1 MARLTGLFAGAAF
14 ALSAGAAGAA
24 FAQAAPPRDAA
35 FVIAQADRDA
45 AAAAPSGKAAEPGV
59 RREERRIVIQRG
71 DDRREY
77 RFADDGH
84 HMDMAEH
91 LRTMLQ
97 LKPGQEPA
105 LQAYVAALRP
115 APRPEGGSPAP
126 VASRDSDHPKTTPER
141 LADMEKRLADQQA
154 RSHARIEAT
163 RRFYAQLEPSQKK
176 VFDEMPMMMGPGLGM
191 DGMMMMHG
199 PMKIRFAHPPMPP
212 MPPTPP
218 MPPAPPPP
226 PRL

>member
-1 MARLTGLFAGAAF
+1 MAHALTGLFAGASL
-14 ALSAGAAGAA
+14 ALLAGGAY
-24 FAQAAPPRDAA
+24 AQAGSPPDAA
-35 FVIAQADRDA
+35 YVIAQADRDA
-45 AAAAPSGKAAEPGV
+45 AAAAPAGKAAEPGV
-59 RREERRIVIQRG
+59 RHEERRIVIQRDG
-71 DDRREY
+71 ERREY
-77 RFADDGH
+77 RLDGDGH

-105 LQAYVAALRP
+105 LQAYVAALKPPTRP
-115 APRPEGGSPAP
+115 DGERPGP

-141 LADMEKRLADQQA
+141 LADMEKHLADQQA
-154 RSHARIEAT
+154 RGHARIEAT
-163 RRFYAQLEPSQKK
+163 RRFYAQLEPSQKR
-176 VFDEMPMMMGPGLGM
+176 VFDEMPMLMGPGGGM

-212 MPPTPP
+212 MPP